1 MIRKLFQRFIE
12 FLYLKQK
19 NNLAYYDSLTGVKN
33 RQYYD
38 RVIRSKYC
46 VKDCTVVFADVDNL
60 KQVNDEHG
68 HLAGD
73 RLIQY
78 VANQISTFN
87 PLEVVRY
94 GGDEF
99 VIIMDKPRAIQLDC
113 ASHGLYEKSK
123 FEDMSSAI
131 KQADLR
137 MLHNKNDKKIED
149 DYFED
154 DFEVLDEELDYEF
167 EEDND
172 ERSMD

>member
-1 MIRKLFQRFIE
+1 MIKKLIE

-60 KQVNDEHG
+60 KQVNDVYG

-78 VANQISTFN
+78 VANQISNFK
-87 PLEVVRY
+87 PLEIVRY

-99 VIIMDKPRAIQLDC
+99 VIIFDRPRVIHLDN
-113 ASHGLYEKSK
+113 ASIGIYEKSK

-131 KQADLR
+131 RQADIR
-137 MLHNKNDKKIED
+137 MLAYKNDKKIEDNYFED

-154 DFEVLDEELDYEF
+154 DFEILGDEF
-167 EEDND
+167 EED
-172 ERSMD
+172 

>member
-1 MIRKLFQRFIE
+1 MIKKLIE

-60 KQVNDEHG
+60 KQVNDVYG

-78 VANQISTFN
+78 VANQISNFK

-99 VIIMDKPRAIQLDC
+99 VIIFDKPRAIHLDS
-113 ASHGLYEKSK
+113 ASVGTYEKSK

-131 KQADLR
+131 RQADMR
-137 MLHNKNDKKIED
+137 MLAYKNDNKIED

-154 DFEVLDEELDYEF
+154 DFELLDYEF
-167 EEDND
+167 EED
-172 ERSMD
+172 